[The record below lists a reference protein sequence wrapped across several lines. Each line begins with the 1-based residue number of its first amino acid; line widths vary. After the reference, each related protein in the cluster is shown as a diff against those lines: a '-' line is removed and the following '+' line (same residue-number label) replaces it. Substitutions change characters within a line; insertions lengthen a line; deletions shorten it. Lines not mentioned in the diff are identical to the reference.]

1 MEWKLR
7 LVFSKVRIA
16 SAIKADGNRISE
28 SRIAVGAVAAT
39 PLRLEAVER
48 AIAGRP
54 LNEETATMAGELA
67 IAGASPLRHNAYKVP
82 LMRNLVRRA
91 VRGGPLPSTT

>member
-1 MEWKLR
+1 MWDFP
-7 LVFSKVRIA
+7 LVNVA

-67 IAGASPLRHNAYKVP
+67 IAGATPLRHNAYKVP